1 MRSHERW
8 RKANYSMSDIS
19 TAENADKLTEKTPHK
34 YRWLMEY
41 GPLLAFFVTNYA
53 AGHFGAEKPIILA
66 TSVLVILTAIAIIAA
81 WVLERR
87 VPMMTLFAG
96 VAVGFFGGLTIWFD
110 DELFS
115 KIKQTVISGLVA
127 VVLAGGQLIGRSPIR
142 AMLGGQLKMQDPG
155 WDRLTWIWT
164 AMFATSAIANE
175 IAWRSLSTDGWVSF
189 KLFGLTAI
197 SLAFGVMSVPV
208 MTKYGEQ
215 TES

>member
-1 MRSHERW
+1 MPMIERW
-8 RKANYSMSDIS
+8 RNANLIMSDTS
-19 TAENADKLTEKTPHK
+19 TTNANPEPAPHK

-53 AGHFGAEKPIILA
+53 AGNFGVEKPIIMA
-66 TSVLVILTAIAIIAA
+66 TSVLVILTAVAIIAA

-110 DELFS
+110 DELFI
-115 KIKQTVISGLVA
+115 KIKPTVISGLFA
-127 VVLAGGQLIGRSPIR
+127 IVLAGGQIIGRSPIR
-142 AMLGGQLKMQDPG
+142 AMLGGQIKMQDPG

-197 SLAFGVMSVPV
+197 SLAFGLMSVPV
-208 MTKYGEQ
+208 MTRYGEQ
-215 TES
+215 ADANS

>member
-1 MRSHERW
+1 MTERW
-8 RKANYSMSDIS
+8 RNANLIMSDTSS
-19 TAENADKLTEKTPHK
+19 TNTNSETAPHK

-53 AGHFGAEKPIILA
+53 AGHFGVEKPIIVA

-110 DELFS
+110 DELFI
-115 KIKQTVISGLVA
+115 KIKPTVISGLFA
-127 VVLAGGQLIGRSPIR
+127 IVLAGGQIIGRSPIR
-142 AMLGGQLKMQDPG
+142 AMLGGQIKMQDPG

-197 SLAFGVMSVPV
+197 SLAFGLMSVPV
-208 MTKYGEQ
+208 MTRYSE
-215 TES
+215 EADANS